1 MSDQNL
7 AGNCLS
13 CGKPTYATDHCGC
26 AAWKTCPDCEEVFE
40 TDKDDLRCCLDHLTT
55 KEAIEEWAWELW
67 GENRAY
73 KSGVKTLK
81 AENARLKLALQKV
94 ITLLALKDAAEE
106 LKG

>member
-1 MSDQNL
+1 MTDPNL
-7 AGNCLS
+7 EGNCLS

-26 AAWKTCPDCEEVFE
+26 KDSKTCPDCEEVFE